1 MSHPITRRQLLG
13 RAALGGAAL
22 SLPGFLAAC
31 GGGGGIHGQAAGT
44 GAATETGAST
54 GAKTLKNIT
63 ISNWPLYIDVNE
75 KTKTRPTIEDF
86 EKKYG
91 VKVNYIED
99 VNDNEEYF
107 GKVQAQL
114 SQGQGID
121 RDLFVLTDWMA
132 ARMVRLGYVQKK
144 DMSAIPNEKNL
155 QPALRHPR
163 WDPNRAYSL
172 PWQSGLVGI
181 AYDPKLTGGDVTTV
195 DQLFT
200 DPKLK
205 GKVTCLTEMPDTMG
219 LVMRSNGDDPTKVQ
233 PAAFDQAIDKLQK
246 AVDSGQIRQFTGN
259 DYAPLLAKGDVWAA
273 FAWSGDVVQLQLD
286 NPDLKFALPKTG
298 GMIFT
303 DNMLIPLGGDV
314 YTASTFMNFVYDP
327 KIAAQIEDYVNYI
340 CPVLG
345 AKEVLLKN
353 DPTVAKNPLIFPTQ
367 QMLANVK
374 QFDTLAADNKQYKE
388 KFQSVIG
395 A

>member
-1 MSHPITRRQLLG
+1 VSDPISRRQLLG

-22 SLPGFLAAC
+22 SLSGVLAAC
-31 GGGGGIHGQAAGT
+31 SGSGGAQGEAET
-44 GAATETGAST
+44 SAATRAGVST
-54 GAKTLKNIT
+54 EARKLKNIT
-63 ISNWPLYIDVNE
+63 ISNWPLYIDIDE
-75 KTKTRPTIEDF
+75 KTKKRPTIEDF

-91 VKVNYIED
+91 VKVSYIED
-99 VNDNEEYF
+99 VNDNEAYF
-107 GKVQAQL
+107 AKVHAAL

-121 RDLFVLTDWMA
+121 RDLMVLTDWMA

-155 QPALRHPR
+155 RPGLRHPK
-163 WDPNRAYSL
+163 WDPNRAHSL
-172 PWQSGLVGI
+172 PWQSFLAGI
-181 AYDPKLTGGDVTTV
+181 AYNPKLVGGDVTTV

-219 LVMRSNGDDPTKVQ
+219 LVMLSNGDDPTKVQ
-233 PAAFDQAIDKLQK
+233 PAAFDRAIDKLQK

-259 DYAPLLAKGDVWAA
+259 DYAPLLAKGDIWAA
-273 FAWSGDVVQLQLD
+273 FAWSGDIVQLQLD
-286 NPDLKFALPKTG
+286 NPDLKFVLPKTG

-314 YTASTFMNFVYDP
+314 YTASVFMNFVYDP
-327 KIAAQIEDYVNYI
+327 KIAAQIEDYVNYV
-340 CPVLG
+340 CPVIG
-345 AKEVLLKN
+345 ARDVLLKS
-353 DPTVAKNPLIFPTQ
+353 DPAVAKNPLVFPTP
-367 QMLANVK
+367 QMLANAK
-374 QFDTLAADNKQYKE
+374 QFDTTAADNKRYRE

>member
-1 MSHPITRRQLLG
+1 
-13 RAALGGAAL
+13 
-22 SLPGFLAAC
+22 
-31 GGGGGIHGQAAGT
+31 
-44 GAATETGAST
+44 
-54 GAKTLKNIT
+54 
-63 ISNWPLYIDVNE
+63 
-75 KTKTRPTIEDF
+75 
-86 EKKYG
+86 
-91 VKVNYIED
+91 

-181 AYDPKLTGGDVTTV
+181 AYDPTLTGGDVTTV

-353 DPTVAKNPLIFPTQ
+353 DPAVAKNPLIFPTQ

-374 QFDTLAADNKQYKE
+374 QFDTLAADNKKYKE
-388 KFQSVIG
+388 KFQTVIG